1 MPKVDR
7 AKASKEISTL
17 LQNPKKT
24 NWNAIKSILTKY
36 YPSSSSISS
45 NKTKITHLDDGIF
58 RKVLKRACH
67 DPSVDE
73 SALKIILRKIPYL
86 SLPERVQYASIAA
99 RCQNMTALQAIIH
112 DNVSV
117 LFHYCDG
124 NADDDSDGDADDV
137 GRGDND
143 DNSMMNG
150 GTTLLHMVCED
161 HGWNDEISFILKK
174 ILEHTC
180 RGGDEDSGNN
190 NEVGHYQHK
199 GLFQETTDSEIP
211 LKLSLQAGSDL
222 NEIIQHLREEYP
234 SYFERNL
241 NLLTQIIAEYCYD
254 MTLFCEIICMYPYM
268 LLDSLHPDKGSSPL
282 HFACYYQNEEM
293 IRVLLKEYYTRNG
306 TYSLLQKRLL
316 SLNNEQMTPLGYL
329 LLNIG
334 ESDDANAWRCIDTCV
349 RFFSDKGGN
358 VRLYAL
364 HLLLSDMWDQFIK
377 KKTKNCI
384 RLLKQIIVR
393 LRIDLCCV
401 DDNGQTVLSILIV
414 KMSSYTK
421 CKKTQELSIQILDY
435 LLSYD
440 DDGDSNSN
448 SNIDSNSNGNDVS
461 GRSDYDCSEV
471 NNTAIATWTRRPAA
485 TRENSGRLPLNLA
498 CEYSLPW
505 ARGLGSIVKSYMPA
519 LESFDPVTHLSPFA
533 HFAVGE
539 KSDLST
545 IYELLRHHPSIINSI
560 L

>member
-1 MPKVDR
+1 M
-7 AKASKEISTL
+7 AT
-17 LQNPKKT
+17 
-24 NWNAIKSILTKY
+24 
-36 YPSSSSISS
+36 
-45 NKTKITHLDDGIF
+45 
-58 RKVLKRACH
+58 
-67 DPSVDE
+67 
-73 SALKIILRKIPYL
+73 
-86 SLPERVQYASIAA
+86 
-99 RCQNMTALQAIIH
+99 RCRNMTALQAIIH

-124 NADDDSDGDADDV
+124 DANDDSDGDADDD
-137 GRGDND
+137 GRGHND

-150 GTTLLHMVCED
+150 GITLLHMVCEE
-161 HGWNDEISFILKK
+161 HGWNDEISFILKE
-174 ILEHTC
+174 ILEHTYD
-180 RGGDEDSGNN
+180 GGDEDSGNN
-190 NEVGHYQHK
+190 NEVGQHCYYQHK
-199 GLFQETTDSEIP
+199 GLFQETTDSKIP
-211 LKLSLQAGSDL
+211 MKLSLQAGSDL
-222 NEIIQHLREEYP
+222 NEIIQHVREEYP

-293 IRVLLKEYYTRNG
+293 IRVLLEEYNTRKG
-306 TYSLLQKRLL
+306 TDSLLQKRLL
-316 SLNNEQMTPLGYL
+316 SLNNDHMSPLGYL

-334 ESDDANAWRCIDTCV
+334 DLDDANAWRCIDTCV

-364 HLLLSDMWDQFIK
+364 HLLFSDMWDQFIK

-384 RLLKQIIVR
+384 RILKQIIVR

-401 DDNGQTVLSILIV
+401 DDNGQTVFSILIV
-414 KMSSYTK
+414 KMSSCTK
-421 CKKTQELSIQILDY
+421 CEKTQELSIQILNY

-440 DDGDSNSN
+440 GDGDC
-448 SNIDSNSNGNDVS
+448 NSNGNGNDVI
-461 GRSDYDCSEV
+461 GRSDYDSSEI

-498 CEYSLPW
+498 CAYSLPW

-539 KSDLST
+539 KSDLNT
-545 IYELLRHHPSIINSI
+545 IYELLRHHPSSINST